1 MKNLLENWAKKD
13 ELEMLPTRDGYGHGV
28 VEAGRKSEDVYVVC
42 ADLTDSTRNA
52 WFKEEFPERFV
63 QFGIAEQALAAA
75 GAGMA
80 LAGKTVFIASYAAFS
95 PGRNWEQIRTTAC
108 LQKAN
113 VKIAGAHAGVS
124 VGPDGAT
131 HQMLEDIAIMRVLPE
146 MTVLCPADANQT
158 KMATIA
164 AAEHDGPVYIR
175 FAREKSPVFLKPDQK
190 FEIGKAQVL
199 TEGDDLA
206 IIGCGPLVY
215 EALQASETLKAKG
228 IKARVINLA
237 SIKPFDEAVVL
248 KAAKECGAV
257 LTIEEAQ
264 VAGGMGSMIAEFLS
278 ENHPTTVHRMG
289 IQDRFGESG
298 NPDELLEHFGLTAP
312 HIAKAAQKLVS

>member
-1 MKNLLENWAKKD
+1 MKYLLENWRDAKS
-13 ELEMLPTRDGYGHGV
+13 LEMLPTRDGYGLGV
-28 VEAGRKSEDVYVVC
+28 VEAGRTNKDIYVVC

-63 QFGIAEQALAAA
+63 QFGIAEQALGAT

-95 PGRNWEQIRTTAC
+95 PGRNWEQIRTTIC

-131 HQMLEDIAIMRVLPE
+131 HQMLEDIALMRVLPE

-164 AAEHDGPVYIR
+164 SAEHDGPVYIR

-199 TEGDDLA
+199 TDGDDLA
-206 IIGCGPLVY
+206 IIACGPLVY
-215 EALQASETLKAKG
+215 EALQASEALKDKG
-228 IKARVINLA
+228 VSTRVINLA

-248 KAAKECGAV
+248 KASKECRAIIT
-257 LTIEEAQ
+257 LEEAQ

-278 ENHPTTVHRMG
+278 ENNPIKVHRMG

-298 NPDELLEHFGLTAP
+298 EPDELLEHFKLTAK
-312 HIAKAAQKLVS
+312 HIVKEALKIIS

>member
-1 MKNLLENWAKKD
+1 MKYLLENWKD
-13 ELEMLPTRDGYGHGV
+13 ANSLEMLPTRDGYGHGV
-28 VEAGRKSEDVYVVC
+28 VEAGRKSENVYVVC

-63 QFGIAEQALAAA
+63 QFGIAEQALAAT

-131 HQMLEDIAIMRVLPE
+131 HQMLEDIALMRVLPE

-158 KMATIA
+158 KMATLA
-164 AAEHDGPVYIR
+164 AAEHEGPVYIR
-175 FAREKSPVFLKPDQK
+175 FAREKSPVFLKADQE

-206 IIGCGPLVY
+206 IIACGPLVY
-215 EALQASETLKAKG
+215 ETLQASETLKAKG
-228 IKARVINLA
+228 FSARVINLA

-248 KAAKECGAV
+248 KAAKECGAII
-257 LTIEEAQ
+257 TIEEAQ

-278 ENHPTTVHRMG
+278 ENHPTRVHRMG

-298 NPDELLEHFGLTAP
+298 EPDQLLEHFGLTAKY
-312 HIAKAAQKLVS
+312 ITKAALKLLS

>member
-175 FAREKSPVFLKPDQK
+175 FAREKSPVFLKPDHK